1 MGAGPRGPAGLGD
14 LFNIK
19 AISLG
24 KALVN
29 QIAILLKVAQMHS
42 LQNVAVENAA
52 NSLKA
57 TLDELLEA
65 QKSFSL
71 YLIGDYFYLEDNRV
85 KYGVEDFANFEFL
98 AGEFKSRRLGAVSF
112 NASVEPSELIAFV
125 SVFLGTDLGA
135 KDVYQDMARRLAGAG
150 LSGVAAEEFKAVT
163 EVQDFESTIDT
174 AKAAKRAY
182 IRLVLRVRELMDG
195 IANGLPAD
203 TRKLKRAV
211 QAVVDSAYKNE
222 PVLVR
227 LSAIRR
233 GEDVLSRHY
242 ANVCVLSLGVGK
254 RLGLSKFQM
263 ARLGMA
269 AALHD
274 IGRTGMPEGTLER
287 VLDMDE
293 EATAVLMDHPRNGVE
308 TLLRLKGL
316 NESAVSAMIVAY
328 EHHRNVDGSGY
339 PEQVEPKEQN
349 IFSRVVRVAD
359 NYDATTSSG
368 IYGRFPVSPDKALAL
383 MLRRSGTY
391 YDPEP
396 LSAFARMMG
405 AYPVGS
411 LLLLSDGAIGVV
423 SEPGDGEEG
432 YARPRVTL
440 LPGAGGID
448 GGQVDLSEKDE
459 AGRYL
464 RDAVST
470 LSPMKANV
478 NIYRYLV

>member
-1 MGAGPRGPAGLGD
+1 MAAGLQGPAGLGD
-14 LFNIK
+14 MFNIK
-19 AISLG
+19 ALNRG

-29 QIAILLKVAQMHS
+29 QFAILLKVAQMHS
-42 LQNVAVENAA
+42 LQNVAVLQAA

-57 TLDELLEA
+57 TLDEFFEV

-71 YLIGDYFYLEDNRV
+71 YLVGDYLYIEDNRV
-85 KYGVEDFANFEFL
+85 KYGVEDFANFEFI

-112 NASVEPSELIAFV
+112 NTSVDPSELIAFV

-135 KDVYQDMARRLAGAG
+135 KDVYQDMARRLSGAG
-150 LSGVAAEEFKAVT
+150 LSGIAAEEFKTVT
-163 EVQDFESTIDT
+163 ESQDFSSAMDT

-182 IRLVLRVRELMDG
+182 IRLVLRVKELMDG
-195 IANGLPAD
+195 ITSGFPAD

-211 QAVVDSAYKNE
+211 QSVVDSVYKNE
-222 PVLVR
+222 PVLIR

-233 GEDVLSRHY
+233 DEDVLSRHY
-242 ANVCVLSLGVGK
+242 ANVCVLSLGIGK

-274 IGRTGMPEGTLER
+274 IGRSGMPAETLER
-287 VLDMDE
+287 ALDMDE
-293 EATAVLMDHPRNGVE
+293 EATAALMDHPRNGVE

-339 PEQVEPKEQN
+339 PAQVEQKEPN
-349 IFSRVVRVAD
+349 IFSKVVRVAD
-359 NYDATTSSG
+359 NYDSMTSSG
-368 IYGRFPVSPDKALAL
+368 IYGRLPAAPDKAIAL

-411 LLLLSDGAIGVV
+411 LLLLSDGAMGVV
-423 SEPGDGEEG
+423 CDPGAD
-432 YARPRVTL
+432 YARPKVTL
-440 LPGAGGID
+440 LPEAGGM
-448 GGQVDLSEKDE
+448 GVGQVDLAEKDE

-464 RDAVST
+464 RDVVST
-470 LSPMKANV
+470 LSPTKANI
-478 NIYRYLV
+478 NIYRYLA